1 MTKKKTVK
9 ATKQQVEGAE
19 FQSSTTETLKTV
31 SKPVVARKPGT
42 PWEGDEVTDEKV
54 AAMNLLAAILFK
66 GQSPSNSLPEML
78 QNVKPQLEG
87 KGYGNCL
94 DKLVIPTT

>member
-9 ATKQQVEGAE
+9 AKKQEVE
-19 FQSSTTETLKTV
+19 SPSPTTETLKTV
-31 SKPVVARKPGT
+31 SKPVVARTVGT
-42 PWEGDEVTDEKV
+42 PWDSDEVTEDKV

-66 GQSPSNSLPEML
+66 GQSASLSLPDML
-78 QNVKPQLEG
+78 KNVKPKLEG